1 MCKIEVSNVLAYWY
15 FSFADRGT
23 LSLGNLLSSLLRQLC
38 SVTVAVPTIIQDLW
52 EHHNVSGGRPSNESL
67 LAALDEM
74 LVDFA
79 RGSRQVFLVFDAL
92 DECPARLN
100 HAAASS
106 VDEKQMTQRSDVLD
120 TLIHL
125 SEKHSNLRIVAT
137 SRNEFDIQSR
147 LESQPR
153 LDIEDFLSDD
163 VEVFVRGSIDKMIE
177 SDGWKE
183 AYRSRILSRLVSTDD
198 ERYVP
203 ALTLLC
209 YSVVRHDRLL
219 SPYPCSHG
227 LVTLLPANFFINF
240 CLCSDFS
247 KTR

>member
-1 MCKIEVSNVLAYWY
+1 MEVSNVLAYWY
-15 FSFADRGT
+15 FSFADSGT

-38 SVTVAVPTIIQDLW
+38 SVTVAVPTIIQNLW
-52 EHHNVSGGRPSNESL
+52 KQHNVSGSRPNNESL
-67 LAALDEM
+67 LTVLDEM
-74 LVDFA
+74 LVGFA
-79 RGSRQVFLVFDAL
+79 RESRQVFMVFDAL

-106 VDEKQMTQRSDVLD
+106 VDDKQMNQRSDVLD

-125 SEKHSNLRIVAT
+125 NEKHSNLRIVAT
-137 SRNEFDIQSR
+137 SRNEVDIQSR

-153 LDIEDFLSDD
+153 LNIEDSLSDD
-163 VEVFVRGSIDKMIE
+163 VEIFVRGSIDKMIE

-203 ALTLLC
+203 AFTILC
-209 YSVVRHDRLL
+209 YSAVRHDWLL
-219 SPYPCSHG
+219 APYPCTHN
-227 LVTLLPANFFINF
+227 LIILLPANFFISSY
-240 CLCSDFS
+240 LCSEVL